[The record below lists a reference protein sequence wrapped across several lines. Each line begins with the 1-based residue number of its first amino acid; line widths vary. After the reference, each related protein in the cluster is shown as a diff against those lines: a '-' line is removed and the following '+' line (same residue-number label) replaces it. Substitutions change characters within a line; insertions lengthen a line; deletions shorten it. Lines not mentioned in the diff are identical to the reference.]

1 MVKLYQTDFFILIFA
16 YQKHNVF
23 VFETII
29 LSMKLFC
36 LLTLFFTLTIQAQF
50 QINGI
55 VTDANRRPLPFATI
69 TTSDNHNTITDV
81 DGKFDLKINAKTST
95 FAVSYI
101 GFQTKIIALTANKT
115 FYSISLSEKTDD
127 LKEVVVSNE
136 NPALTIIK
144 KVIANK
150 NLNNPQKKLSS
161 FEYKTYNKLI
171 VTANP
176 DSIDGRID
184 SSAAYKDFNKKTINV
199 DSSDYKFK
207 EIISKQHLF
216 QTEKVSQ
223 YQFGNNKLKETI
235 LGTKMAGFKQPVY
248 EIIAFNLQSISV
260 YGSKYELFETKHQSP
275 IADNGFAD
283 YNYKL
288 LDTVP
293 IKGRDTYM
301 IYFKNKKKRKSN
313 GLEGVLYIDQENF
326 AVAKAVMR
334 IKGVL
339 DISGIHEFE
348 YVPEEKIWFQSKT
361 TFKIVKGKSNDD
373 IKILGGTIQFDGDI
387 EDNFEPRKKTAS
399 DFTYLLSESNNFD
412 IHYNTNSPI
421 KDPSLYIEIK
431 DDASKKPEEFWDT
444 YRKDSLD
451 LKSQKTYQLLDSISI
466 SKRIEKRLGLGR
478 KIINGYLPI
487 GPIDLDLKK
496 IISYNNYEGFRLGVG
511 GITNDRFSKNFRIEG
526 YTAYG
531 TKDGNFKYSLGSG
544 VLLDKSTNTW
554 LNGSYT
560 DDVREI
566 ASTVFAVDKRVF
578 KIYDPRPINISTFYK
593 YISWKANV
601 QTKIIPKTEA
611 VFELARTDVEPKFD
625 YLFNL
630 NGQLYSSYV
639 MTTAMASIVWAP
651 FSDFMQTPT
660 GRNETEKRFPRFTF
674 QYTQSLPNVLEN
686 DFTFSKIDFKT
697 EYEKKY
703 LNGQKT
709 SLLLQGGYAMG
720 DVPITHLYNTMP
732 NNLTKETIIQRI
744 TFAGRNSFETMFFNE
759 FFSSQYIF
767 FQVKHGFDR
776 IKIMKKVRPSLV
788 LVTRMA
794 WGNMENPEQHVG
806 PAYKTLDKG
815 FFESGIELNRIF
827 KGFGLGGFYR
837 YGPNQLLKFEDNI
850 AVKISYVLD
859 LGL

>member
-1 MVKLYQTDFFILIFA
+1 
-16 YQKHNVF
+16 
-23 VFETII
+23 
-29 LSMKLFC
+29 MKLFC
-36 LLTLFFTLTIQAQF
+36 FLTLFFTLSIQAQF

-55 VTDANRRPLPFATI
+55 VTDSNNKPLPFATI
-69 TTSDNHNTITDV
+69 TTSDNINTITDV
-81 DGKFDLKINAKTST
+81 DGKFDFKIAEKTTT

-101 GFQTKIIALTANKT
+101 GFQTKIIAIIANKK
-115 FYSISLSEKTDD
+115 FYAISLSQKTDD

-150 NLNNPQKKLSS
+150 NKNNPQKRLNS

-184 SSAAYKDFNKKTINV
+184 SSAAYKDFNKKEINI

-223 YQFGNNKLKETI
+223 YQFGDHKLKETV
-235 LGTKMAGFKQPVY
+235 LGTKIAGFKQPIY
-248 EIIAFNLQSISV
+248 EIIAFNLQSISI
-260 YGSKYELFETKHQSP
+260 YDSKYELFETKYENP
-275 IADNGFAD
+275 ISNSATSN

-288 LDTVP
+288 LDTVN
-293 IKGRDTYM
+293 IKGRETYM
-301 IYFKNKKKRKSN
+301 IYFKNKQKRKSS

-348 YVPEEKIWFQSKT
+348 YVPEEKIWFQSNT
-361 TFKIVKGKSNDD
+361 TFKIVKGKNDDD
-373 IKILGGTIQFDGDI
+373 IKILGGTIQFDGDV
-387 EDNFEPRKKTAS
+387 EDNFEPRKKSAS

-412 IHYNTNSPI
+412 IHYNTTNPI
-421 KDPSLYIEIK
+421 KNPALYIEIK
-431 DDASKKPEEFWDT
+431 DDASKKPEEFWNT
-444 YRKDSLD
+444 YRKESLD
-451 LKSQKTYQLLDSISI
+451 LKSQKTYLLLDSLSVK
-466 SKRIEKRLGLGR
+466 KRIEKRLGLGR
-478 KIINGYLPI
+478 KIINGYFPI
-487 GPIDLDLKK
+487 GPVDLDLKK
-496 IISYNNYEGFRLGVG
+496 IISYNNYEGFRLGLG
-511 GITNDRFSKNFRIEG
+511 GITNDRFSKSFRIEG
-526 YTAYG
+526 YSAYG
-531 TKDGNFKYSLGSG
+531 TKDGEVKYSIGSG

-578 KIYDPRPINISTFYK
+578 KIYDPRPINISTFYQ
-593 YISWKANV
+593 YSSWKANV

-611 VFELARTDVEPKFD
+611 ILELSRTFVQPEFD

-630 NGQLYSSYV
+630 NGKLYSNYI
-639 MTTAMASIVWAP
+639 MTTAMLSIVWAP

-660 GRNETEKRFPRFTF
+660 GRNESEKRFPRFTF

-686 DFTFSKIDFKT
+686 DFNFGKIDFKT

-732 NNLTKETIIQRI
+732 NNLTKETVIQRI
-744 TFAGRNSFETMFFNE
+744 TFAGRNSFETMYFNE

-767 FQVKHGFDR
+767 FQIKHGFDR
-776 IKIMKKVRPSLV
+776 ITIFKKVRPSLV

-794 WGNMENPEQHVG
+794 WGNMENPQQHVG
-806 PAYKTLDKG
+806 PTYKTLDKG
-815 FFESGIELNRIF
+815 FFESGIELNKIF

>member
-1 MVKLYQTDFFILIFA
+1 M
-16 YQKHNVF
+16 
-23 VFETII
+23 
-29 LSMKLFC
+29 
-36 LLTLFFTLTIQAQF
+36 TLFFTLSIQAQF
-50 QINGI
+50 QISGI
-55 VTDANRRPLPFATI
+55 VTDSNNKPLPFATI
-69 TTSDNHNTITDV
+69 KTSDNSNTITDV
-81 DGKFDLKINAKTST
+81 DGKFTFKTFTQSGD
-95 FAVSYI
+95 FIVSYI
-101 GFQTKIIALTANKT
+101 GFQTKTIAILENKK
-115 FYSISLSEKTDD
+115 FYSVSLSQKTDD
-127 LKEVVVSNE
+127 LKEVIVSNE

-150 NLNNPQKKLSS
+150 NNNNPQKKLSS

-184 SSAAYKDFNKKTINV
+184 SSSVYKDFNKKKINI

-223 YQFGNNKLKETI
+223 YQFGNNKLKETV
-235 LGTKMAGFKQPVY
+235 LGTKIAGFKNPIY
-248 EIIAFNLQSISV
+248 EVIAFNLQSISI
-260 YGSKYELFETKHQSP
+260 YDNKYELFETKYENP
-275 IADNGFAD
+275 ISNTAPGT

-288 LDTVP
+288 LDTVN
-293 IKGRDTYM
+293 IKGRETFM
-301 IYFKNKKKRKSN
+301 IYFKNKHKRKTS
-313 GLEGVLYIDQENF
+313 GLEGVLYIDTQNF
-326 AVAKAVMR
+326 AIAKAVMR

-339 DISGIHEFE
+339 DISGIHEFD
-348 YVPEEKIWFQSKT
+348 YVPNEKVWFQSNT
-361 TFKIVKGKSNDD
+361 TFKIVKGKNDDD
-373 IKILGGTIQFDGDI
+373 IKILGGTIQFDGDVA
-387 EDNFEPRKKTAS
+387 EDFEPRKKAAS

-412 IHYNTNSPI
+412 IHYNTETPI
-421 KDPSLYIEIK
+421 KNPSLYIEIK
-431 DDASKKPEEFWDT
+431 DDASKKPEEFWNQ
-444 YRKDSLD
+444 YRKEALD
-451 LKSQKTYQLLDSISI
+451 QKSQKTYQLLDSLSI
-466 SKRIEKRLGLGR
+466 NKRIEKRLGLGR
-478 KIINGYLPI
+478 KIINGYIPI
-487 GPIDLDLKK
+487 GPVDLDLKK
-496 IISYNNYEGFRLGVG
+496 IISYNNYEGFRLGLG
-511 GITNDRFSKNFRIEG
+511 GITNDKFSKDFRIEG

-531 TKDGNFKYSLGSG
+531 TKDGVVKYNLGAG
-544 VLLDKSTNTW
+544 VLLDQNTNTW

-593 YISWKANV
+593 YTSWKANV

-611 VFELARTDVEPKFD
+611 VLELSRTYVEPKFD
-625 YLFNL
+625 YLFNY
-630 NGQLYSSYV
+630 NGQLYSSFI
-639 MTTAMASIVWAP
+639 MTTAMVSIVWAP

-660 GRNETEKRFPRFTF
+660 GRTESDKRFPRFTF
-674 QYTQSLPNVLEN
+674 QYTQSLPNVLDN
-686 DFTFSKIDFKT
+686 DFSFGKIDFKT

-709 SLLLQGGYAMG
+709 SLLLQGGHAIG
-720 DVPITHLYNTMP
+720 DVPLTHLYNTMP

-759 FFSSQYIF
+759 FFSSQYVF
-767 FQVKHGFDR
+767 FQIKHGFDR

-794 WGNMENPEQHVG
+794 WGNMEKPEQHVG
-806 PAYKTLDKG
+806 PTYKTLDKG
-815 FFESGIELNRIF
+815 FFESGIELNKIY

-837 YGPNQLLKFEDNI
+837 YGPNQLPEFDDNI